1 MIVLEGG
8 GDKSDVQAD
17 AGLITLSGLPN
28 TEHLFIRGTAS
39 EASGQSYTVSTNYT
53 AFTHTS
59 STFAGGATSTS
70 MDARGEFR
78 IFTATTDTT
87 DPTMSSTS
95 RDRASTMVALK
106 EVAQAITFVGA
117 GAAVSANNATAQNIG
132 PITGFTPTNAGNNGA
147 VIVLGH
153 RADDWT
159 SVATLSGDGLTW
171 VQIGAPSSTLGTDAG
186 MVWNHAIYS
195 GAPPT
200 ITAKTFTVTG
210 GATNTS
216 AGRMISI
223 KPALITFLGVGAAAA
238 ANNASVTP
246 ALPTGLVAGDL
257 MIAYVTARGNGTI
270 GDPAGWTV
278 RFEEQ
283 WYATDNLHKAQIA
296 WRIFQT
302 G

>member
-17 AGLITLSGLPN
+17 AGLITPSGLPN

-39 EASGQSYTVSTNYT
+39 EASGQSYTVSPNYT

-117 GAAVSANNATAQNIG
+117 GAAVSANNASVSL
-132 PITGFTPTNAGNNGA
+132 NAPA
-147 VIVLGH
+147 
-153 RADDWT
+153 
-159 SVATLSGDGLTW
+159 
-171 VQIGAPSSTLGTDAG
+171 GAPSPGQ
-186 MVWNHAIYS
+186 
-195 GAPPT
+195 
-200 ITAKTFTVTG
+200 
-210 GATNTS
+210 
-216 AGRMISI
+216 
-223 KPALITFLGVGAAAA
+223 
-238 ANNASVTP
+238 
-246 ALPTGLVAGDL
+246 L
-257 MIAYVTARGNGTI
+257 MIAYVTARGNGTL
-270 GDPAGWTV
+270 GAPAGWTV
-278 RFEEQ
+278 LFEEQ
-283 WYATDNLHKAQIA
+283 WRTADNLHRAMIA
-296 WRIFQT
+296 WRIFRTNDALPTFTYT
-302 G
+302 GGAANNDVIGQLAVYSGTDQINPLADLGAISNKIGRASCRERGEIAGADVGIKERVFVLGDRGGDCTSGSERC